1 MTFASASQFHF
12 YLPWLKKLIAADES
26 FAALVARLAGHNANR
41 AEQVP
46 GCWAVYWCT
55 VATLLHPPSHTLC
68 STHCNVQ
75 H

>member
-1 MTFASASQFHF
+1 MNQEKALIGAFSMIVN
-12 YLPWLKKLIAADES
+12 PIAADES